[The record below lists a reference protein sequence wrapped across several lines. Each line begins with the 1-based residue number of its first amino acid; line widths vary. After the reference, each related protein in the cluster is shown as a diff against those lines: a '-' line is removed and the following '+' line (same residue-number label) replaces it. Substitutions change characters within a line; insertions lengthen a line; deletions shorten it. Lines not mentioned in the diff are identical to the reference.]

1 MNGNPTYHAVALGI
15 ATLVCL
21 PLVVAVLRGR
31 RVPWVRRRALAP
43 RPYAWGVL
51 CFYAVAPV
59 NALPRILDAPQD
71 LVLACTAA
79 GVVCVMAGAAF
90 MLRAER
96 LGVRSKGSP
105 AAHE

>member
-1 MNGNPTYHAVALGI
+1 MNGNPAYHVIALGI

-21 PLVVAVLRGR
+21 PVALAVLRGR
-31 RVPWVRRRALAP
+31 RMPWLRRRTVAP

-59 NALPRILDAPQD
+59 NAVPRILDAPQD

-96 LGVRSKGSP
+96 LGLRSPGCP